1 MRIVPRVVVMLALL
15 LAACGEQ
22 VALEPGPPGTSAAG
36 QGGSGEASTGAE
48 AAHPDAVWF
57 EVLGVTEA
65 TGDLGVELAESQDE
79 LAALWDAH
87 GFGQPAPDPG
97 FDEHV
102 VAFVRRGDNACP
114 DEVVEVRRVDAALE
128 HTLLP
133 PPGGCEDPYI
143 VWAYAI
149 AYHRGDLGTEVTL
162 RIDEDDG
169 PDGTL
174 AATFALPPY
183 DGPPA
188 PEATPPPR
196 QPTDD
201 ELAAVFADH
210 PIRPCTEVHD
220 PREEVLSRQ
229 PPPDDRG
236 APSGPPL
243 SDDVPEDV
251 QVAYAADHPGEFGWL
266 MVDQA
271 AGEWVVG
278 VTGDVEG
285 HRERL
290 EARHPGERFRIVETP
305 HAQRDLAA
313 AQESVMPL
321 HGGGDPLLSHSSYFA
336 HVELGIIDPTRE
348 DLDAIVEVV
357 DPELVCVEP
366 VLSGLPR

>member
-1 MRIVPRVVVMLALL
+1 MRIVPPVVVVLTLV

-22 VALEPGPPGTSAAG
+22 IAFEPGSGGPAPAG
-36 QGGSGEASTGAE
+36 QRSPGA
-48 AAHPDAVWF
+48 AAVDPDAVWF

-65 TGDLGVELAESQDE
+65 TAGDLGVDLALSGDE
-79 LAALWDAH
+79 LAAFWDAH
-87 GFGQPAPDPG
+87 GFDQPAPDLG

-102 VAFVRRGDNACP
+102 VALVRRGDNACP
-114 DEVVEVRRVDAALE
+114 DEIVEVRRVDAALE
-128 HTLLP
+128 HTLLA
-133 PPGGCEDPYI
+133 PPGGCNDPYI

-149 AYHRGDLGTEVTL
+149 AYHRGDLGAEVTV

-174 AATFALPPY
+174 AATFRLPPY

-188 PEATPPPR
+188 PEPSPPPR
-196 QPTDD
+196 QPTD
-201 ELAAVFADH
+201 EQLAAVFADH
-210 PIRPCTEVHD
+210 PVRPCAAVHD

-229 PPPDDRG
+229 PAPDDRG
-236 APSGPPL
+236 SPRGEPL
-243 SDDVPEDV
+243 DADVPGDV
-251 QVAYAADHPGEFGWL
+251 QTTYAAEHPAEFGWL

-290 EARHPGERFRIVETP
+290 AARHPGARFRVVETP

-313 AQESVMPL
+313 AQQAVRPL
-321 HGGGDPLLSHSSYFA
+321 HAGEDPLVSHSSHFA
-336 HVELGIIDPTRE
+336 YLELGVIDPTRH
-348 DLDAIVEVV
+348 DLDVITEVV
-357 DPELVCVEP
+357 APELVCVEP